1 MPEGKL
7 FSFIQIEIDLHV
19 ILQELMKAM
28 MAAGTLY
35 TLPLYFTVNLDLIL
49 QDQKPCLHKAFIGF
63 NLGWNPIR
71 VCVNRAILG
80 SNPTHRCVT
89 YYRC

>member
-7 FSFIQIEIDLHV
+7 FSFIQIEIRV

-49 QDQKPCLHKAFIGF
+49 QDQKPCLHEAFIGF
-63 NLGWNPIR
+63 NLG
-71 VCVNRAILG
+71 
-80 SNPTHRCVT
+80 
-89 YYRC
+89 